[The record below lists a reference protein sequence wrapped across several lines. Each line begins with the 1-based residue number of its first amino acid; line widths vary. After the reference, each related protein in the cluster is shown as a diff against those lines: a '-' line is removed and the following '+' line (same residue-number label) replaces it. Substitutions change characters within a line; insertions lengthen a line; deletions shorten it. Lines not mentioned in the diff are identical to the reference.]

1 MEVLHQ
7 IRLTGSTLYL
17 KSWLPNPAGRNP
29 GTRWPGRQG
38 GIPVGQMPEVSPVFF
53 DPKVSSLKK

>member
-1 MEVLHQ
+1 MEGLRHTG
-7 IRLTGSTLYL
+7 LTRSTLYL
-17 KSWLPNPAGRNP
+17 KSRLPNPAGRNP